1 MTDNK
6 NTNNELNDEELD
18 TVNGGFAGG
27 LNLTVNNMQSTKA
40 NPDLT
45 DMTNQ
50 KTIITIQETK
60 KDLDNLNG
68 NPGPFGKGKNLNKFG
83 AKFGLGK
90 MFGRNQTKLDD

>member
-6 NTNNELNDEELD
+6 NTNELNDEELD
-18 TVNGGFAGG
+18 TVNGGFVGNLD
-27 LNLTVNNMQSTKA
+27 LNKMTNAKV

-45 DMTNQ
+45 DMTSQ
-50 KTIITIQETK
+50 KTVITIQETK
-60 KDLDNLNG
+60 KELDNLNG
-68 NPGPFGKGKNLNKFG
+68 NTGPFGKGKNLDKFG